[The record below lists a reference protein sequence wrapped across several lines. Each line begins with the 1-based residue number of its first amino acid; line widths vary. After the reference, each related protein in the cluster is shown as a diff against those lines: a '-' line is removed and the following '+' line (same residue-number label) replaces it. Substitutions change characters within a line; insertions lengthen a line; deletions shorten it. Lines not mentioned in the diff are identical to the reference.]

1 MNQIHLINTIL
12 NWERRL
18 EIENEKRKAQRSEP
32 YREHQTDFKPYV
44 EKRKAFLSWIS
55 KLGKNRRSDNHR
67 YSQVPCQEIKQG

>member
-32 YREHQTDFKPYV
+32 YREHQTLC
-44 EKRKAFLSWIS
+44 RKAQSFPILDFETREKPAI
-55 KLGKNRRSDNHR
+55 R
-67 YSQVPCQEIKQG
+67 